1 VPDALVVDDDPGFQ
15 DSLARLVRAEG
26 FSVETAAT
34 LEEARGRLEEHLP
47 DLALVDL
54 NLPDGSGLDLIRE
67 LEPRAR
73 TDIVLVTGNATVDSA
88 VAALLGGA
96 TDYLTK
102 PVDVLRLRSV
112 LLNVARRRELRQEI
126 DSLRTDLR
134 SLGHYGPLVGVSAS
148 MQQVYDLIGRVAAT
162 EATVLLLGESGTG
175 KELVAQTIHAQSR
188 RRNGAFVP
196 VNCGAVAP
204 GLIESELFGHERG
217 SFTGAERTHRGFF
230 ERALGGTLFLDEI
243 SEMAPELQVRLLR
256 VLETGSVARVGGE
269 RDVPIDV
276 RVIAASNVDPAVAVR
291 GGKLREDLLY
301 RLSVFPIR
309 LPPLRERPEDID
321 LLAEYFLSRLNETSE
336 AAPRRLTRAAL
347 RRLRSHSW
355 PGNVRELANAVQRAF
370 ILADDEID
378 AACLPAPL
386 RAAAVD
392 SGDEGPVLRVRVGST
407 VADAERRLILATLEE
422 CGGNKDRAARLLG
435 ISLKTLYN
443 KLNRYRG

>member
-15 DSLARLVRAEG
+15 DALARLVRAEG

-34 LEEARGRLEEHLP
+34 LEEARGRLEEHVP

-54 NLPDGSGLDLIRE
+54 NLPDGSGLDLIRDI
-67 LEPRAR
+67 EPLAR
-73 TDIVLVTGNATVDSA
+73 TDIVLVTGNASVDSA

-102 PVDVLRLRSV
+102 PVDERRLRSV

-126 DSLRTDLR
+126 DTLRTDLR
-134 SLGHYGPLVGVSAS
+134 GLGRYGPIIGVSAS
-148 MQQVYDLIGRVAAT
+148 MQHVYDLIGRVAAT
-162 EATVLLLGESGTG
+162 EATVLILGESGTG

-188 RRNGAFVP
+188 RRGQSFVP
-196 VNCGAVAP
+196 VNCGAVSP

-230 ERALGGTLFLDEI
+230 ERAAGGTLFLDEI
-243 SEMAPELQVRLLR
+243 SEMPSELQVRLLR
-256 VLETGSVARVGGE
+256 ILETGSVARVGSE
-269 RDVPIDV
+269 RDLPIDV
-276 RVIAASNVDPAVAVR
+276 RVIAASNIEPAAAVR
-291 GGKLREDLLY
+291 DGKLREDLLY

-309 LPPLRERPEDID
+309 LPPLRERPEDIE
-321 LLAEYFLSRLNETSE
+321 LLAEYFLSRLNETSDL
-336 AAPRRLTRAAL
+336 APRRLSRAAV

-378 AACLPAPL
+378 ATSLPTPL
-386 RAAAVD
+386 RPQSPD
-392 SGDEGPVLRVRVGST
+392 SGEDGPVLRVRVGST
-407 VADAERRLILATLEE
+407 VAEAERRLILATLEE

>member
-15 DSLARLVRAEG
+15 DALARLVRAEG
-26 FSVETAAT
+26 FAVETAAT
-34 LEEARGRLEEHLP
+34 LEEARGRLEEHVP

-54 NLPDGSGLDLIRE
+54 NLPDGSGLDLIRD
-67 LEPRAR
+67 LEPRAH
-73 TDIVLVTGNATVDSA
+73 TDIVLVTGNASVDSA

-96 TDYLTK
+96 SDYLTK
-102 PVDVLRLRSV
+102 PVDERRLRSV

-134 SLGHYGPLVGVSAS
+134 SLGHYGPLIGVSAS
-148 MQQVYDLIGRVAAT
+148 MQHVYDLIERVAAT

-188 RRNGAFVP
+188 RRDQSFVP
-196 VNCGAVAP
+196 VNCGAVSP

-230 ERALGGTLFLDEI
+230 ERAAGGTLFLDEI
-243 SEMAPELQVRLLR
+243 SEMPPELQVRLLR
-256 VLETGSVARVGGE
+256 VLETGNVSRVGGE
-269 RDVPIDV
+269 RDLPIDV
-276 RVIAASNVDPAVAVR
+276 RVIAASNVEPAAAVR
-291 GGKLREDLLY
+291 DGKLREDLLY

-309 LPPLRERPEDID
+309 LPPLRERPEDIE
-321 LLAEYFLSRLNETSE
+321 LLAEYFLSRLNETSDLS
-336 AAPRRLTRAAL
+336 PRRLNRAAV
-347 RRLRSHSW
+347 RRLRSHAW

-386 RAAAVD
+386 RLQSSD
-392 SGDEGPVLRVRVGST
+392 SSEEGPVLRVRVGST
-407 VADAERRLILATLEE
+407 VAEAERRLILATLEE

>member
-1 VPDALVVDDDPGFQ
+1 MPDALVVDDDPGFQ
-15 DSLARLVRAEG
+15 DALARLVRAEG

-34 LEEARGRLEEHLP
+34 LEEARGRLDERVP

-54 NLPDGSGLDLIRE
+54 TLPDGSGLDLVRE

-73 TDIVLVTGNATVDSA
+73 TEIVLVTGNASVDSA

-102 PVDVLRLRSV
+102 PVDVRRLRSV

-134 SLGHYGPLVGVSAS
+134 SLGRYGPMIGAS
-148 MQQVYDLIGRVAAT
+148 PAMQHVYDLIGRVAAT
-162 EATVLLLGESGTG
+162 DATVLLLGESGTG

-188 RRNGAFVP
+188 RRAQAFVP
-196 VNCGAVAP
+196 INCGAVAP

-230 ERALGGTLFLDEI
+230 ERAAGGTLFLDEI
-243 SEMAPELQVRLLR
+243 SEMPSELQVRLLR
-256 VLETGSVARVGGE
+256 VLETGSLARVGGE
-269 RDVPIDV
+269 RELPIEV
-276 RVIAASNVDPAVAVR
+276 RVIAASNVEPAAAVR
-291 GGKLREDLLY
+291 DGKLREDLLY

-309 LPPLRERPEDID
+309 LPPLRERPDDIE
-321 LLAEYFLSRLNETSE
+321 LLAEYFLSRLNESNDGP
-336 AAPRRLTRAAL
+336 PRRLSRAAH

-355 PGNVRELANAVQRAF
+355 PGNVRELANALQRAF

-378 AACLPAPL
+378 PACLPAPL
-386 RAAAVD
+386 RLQAADTGDD
-392 SGDEGPVLRVRVGST
+392 SPVLRVRVGST